1 MVLYRFLF
9 APVLLAIA
17 VLSGAASK
25 APPPR
30 EARPTTVA
38 TIDAADAA
46 GARASAA
53 RAAGAGVPE
62 RAARAVAHPATV
74 R

>member
-30 EARPTTVA
+30 EARPTVA